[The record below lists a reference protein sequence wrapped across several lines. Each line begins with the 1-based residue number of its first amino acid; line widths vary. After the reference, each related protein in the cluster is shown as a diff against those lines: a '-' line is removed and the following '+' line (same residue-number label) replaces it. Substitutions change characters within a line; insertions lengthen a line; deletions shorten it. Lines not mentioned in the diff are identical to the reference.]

1 MAASVRSFNT
11 YGSTVTETSAV
22 VPMPSG
28 WQAGDVVYIGWEL
41 TASSGTVTDPSGWA
55 NLFTHFRSSGTTNS
69 LHGVYRRVM
78 QGGDGNDV
86 TFTISSGRFA
96 AVSVAVQD
104 ADTGTPEDV
113 TPTTDDNSASPTSYP
128 DVRAPSIDPAASDC
142 LLLTFHALRNG
153 TNGATT
159 TFTPPSGMSEQGD
172 ATSNVAGASN
182 AAIEAASLALSSGD
196 ATGTKTATASSS
208 SGTTINQMRSAVAV
222 RSAAGGPTPTPPITV
237 VTPQVVTWG

>member
-1 MAASVRSFNT
+1 VAASVRSFNT
-11 YGSTVTETSAV
+11 YGSTITDTTHV
-22 VPMPSG
+22 VPLPSG

-41 TASSGTVTDPSGWA
+41 TASSGTVSDPSGWT

-78 QGGDGNDV
+78 QGGDGDV
-86 TFTISSGRFA
+86 TFTTSSGRFA
-96 AVSVAVQD
+96 AVSVAVQG
-104 ADTGTPEDV
+104 ADTTTPEDV
-113 TPTTDDNSASPTSYP
+113 TPTTDDNASVVYP
-128 DVRAPSIDPAASDC
+128 DVRAPSIDPAAADC

-159 TFTPPSGMSEQGD
+159 TFTAPAGMTECGD
-172 ATSNVAGASN
+172 ATSNVAGISG
-182 AAIEAASLALSSGD
+182 AAIEGASLALSSGD

-208 SGTTINQMRSAVAV
+208 SGTSINQMGSAVAV
-222 RSAAGGPTPTPPITV
+222 RSAAAGPAPTPPITV

>member
-1 MAASVRSFNT
+1 VAATVRSFNT
-11 YGSTVTETSAV
+11 YGSTVTETGPV

-41 TASSGTVTDPSGWA
+41 TASSGTVSDPSGWS

-86 TFTISSGRFA
+86 TFTVSSGRFA
-96 AVSVAVQD
+96 AVSVAIQG
-104 ADTGTPEDV
+104 ADTTTPEDV
-113 TPTTDDNSASPTSYP
+113 TPTTDDNASVVYP

-159 TFTPPSGMSEQGD
+159 TFAPPSGMSEQGD
-172 ATSNVAGASN
+172 ATSNVAATSN
-182 AAIEAASLALSSGD
+182 AAVECASLALSSGD
-196 ATGTKTATASSS
+196 ATGTKTATATSS
-208 SGTTINQMRSAVAV
+208 SGTTINQMGSAVAV
-222 RSAAGGPTPTPPITV
+222 RAAAVGGPAPTPPITV